1 MVDQRDTKLTPVHA
15 SRRFRLLDVRNE
27 TGRWLR
33 PSGELPS
40 QGIQKTAHPRR
51 VRIEK
56 ALAVKVL
63 RKQRCAVIK
72 RGTGLGVFQQSSQHT
87 ISGIIGKMTPLLRG
101 QPCL

>member
-1 MVDQRDTKLTPVHA
+1 
-15 SRRFRLLDVRNE
+15 
-27 TGRWLR
+27 
-33 PSGELPS
+33 
-40 QGIQKTAHPRR
+40 
-51 VRIEK
+51 
-56 ALAVKVL
+56 VL